1 MKQSLFFILSLSA
14 SSLFAQSWNTTGN
27 SGTNSSNNF
36 VGTTDNQPLI
46 LKSNNNAGFRL
57 LPAGNARIGL
67 NDIDVTSPADLRVYN
82 SESTLVEIANSLGRF
97 QIAKAGCDG
106 CYGEKAGDTVLR
118 NLGKTHNIILSLP
131 NNNNDGTSYIGI
143 NDGTRGTWVKFFNNG
158 IARYDGKIVAKEVEV
173 KANVWADYVFEKDYK
188 LNSLEEVEKHIQ
200 ENGHLPNIPSAEKVL
215 QDGINVAEM
224 NAKLLEKIEE
234 LTLYSIEQNKKLKIQ
249 SEKVEKME
257 KQLEKFLS
265 EKK

>member
-1 MKQSLFFILSLSA
+1 MKQSLFLILSISTSLLS
-14 SSLFAQSWNTTGN
+14 AQSWNITGN
-27 SGTNSSNNF
+27 GSTNSSSF
-36 VGTTDNQPLI
+36 LGTTDNQPLI

-57 LPAGNARIGL
+57 LPTGNIRIGL
-67 NDIDVTSPADLRVYN
+67 NDIDTTSPADLRVYN
-82 SESTLVEIANSLGRF
+82 NESTLVEIANSLGRF

-118 NLGKTHNIILSLP
+118 NLGKTHNIILALS

-173 KANVWADYVFEKDYK
+173 KTNVWADYVFDKDYK
-188 LNSLEEVEKHIQ
+188 LNSLEEIEKHIQ
-200 ENGHLPNIPSAEKVL
+200 EKGHLPNIPSAEKVL
-215 QDGINVAEM
+215 QNGINVAEM
-224 NAKLLEKIEE
+224 NVKLLEKIEE
-234 LTLYSIEQNKKLKIQ
+234 LTLYSIEQNKKLKAQ

-257 KQLEKFLS
+257 KLLEKILS